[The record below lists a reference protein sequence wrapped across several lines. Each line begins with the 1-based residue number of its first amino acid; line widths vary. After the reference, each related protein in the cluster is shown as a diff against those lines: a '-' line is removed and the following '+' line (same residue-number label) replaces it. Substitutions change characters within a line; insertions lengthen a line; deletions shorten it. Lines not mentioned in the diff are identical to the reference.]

1 MLKKHGEVMFSV
13 EEAAEQNHLYLSS
26 PYTGHPPAHCLY
38 HCAPLA
44 HCTQHVGLKS
54 PHQWLS
60 QLVPKSIKT
69 VGFDPGSTATY
80 YCK

>member
-1 MLKKHGEVMFSV
+1 MFSV

-26 PYTGHPPAHCLY
+26 PYTGH
-38 HCAPLA
+38 
-44 HCTQHVGLKS
+44 CTQHVGLKS

-60 QLVPKSIKT
+60 QLVPKSTKT

-80 YCK
+80 HCK